1 MIPILTD
8 SWVASLKSLPLREAG
23 PISLK
28 NISLSD
34 LRREI
39 RVQIMQLALVAQARC
54 SEVS

>member
-1 MIPILTD
+1 MNRAEVQHRPGH
-8 SWVASLKSLPLREAG
+8 P
-23 PISLK
+23 P
-28 NISLSD
+28 D